1 MKAGKQVEK
10 SKAGKQVVRKEEMC
24 PPGGRGGHSA
34 AGQNGARPS
43 SANFSDGHKRTQKY
57 EIKRRAVQLCLEEG
71 VPVKLVARE
80 IGVSSW
86 TISGWVRQYRK
97 SGEEG
102 LHPLLIGRRTANQ
115 SVTLSKPNARALI
128 RAEITALK
136 RKHPAFGIKRISQT
150 LRRIF
155 HLSASPETVRK
166 TLHREKLITSKKR
179 KTPSN
184 PSKPR
189 FFERATPNQM
199 WQSDIF
205 PFKLGGEAVRPP
217 EWLGPGG
224 YAYLIGFIDD
234 HSRYITALEVFRSQ
248 TADNLL
254 EVFRRGVGA
263 HGAPKEMLT
272 DNGRQYASWHG
283 KTKFQQELARNR
295 IQHIRSS
302 PHHPQTL
309 GKIERFW
316 KTIWEEFI
324 SRARFATFEE
334 ARERLRWWVQYYN
347 HQRPHQALDGLCP
360 SDRFYRIEQAM
371 RDEIEKGIVAN
382 AKELALNGKPQAPF
396 YMMGRMGDQSV
407 TIKTEEGQVKLVV
420 EKAED
425 IGDEHNKHNR
435 EETESK
441 AGGKCSGKGAGS
453 PGDMERTAEH
463 IAGVPGAGSELGVA
477 ERLGAEGT
485 PGNSQGHGRGGADIA
500 GAGGTGPATGKYAG
514 GTGDGEDRPAGA
526 VGGGE
531 SGVKMNCQEE
541 GKDYADERSRTQIQC
556 PGAVPGGVAGVV
568 GAQEQE
574 GDLPG
579 VEGQREPVG
588 ILAGEGNG
596 RADRGADAPGGAGG
610 GGEGPGPVGQHQA
623 AFGEEGGGTRGP
635 TTGAGADGGD
645 GQACVA
651 LVTAGGNDGGLNDP
665 DRKRGAGGASADHA
679 RGDGPADGVRSG
691 AADGSLAQDVLS
703 AGSARAGGHGGGVGA
718 AACGPAGEC
727 AGHGEGSA
735 PGATGAAPAG
745 ETGVAAALAGAG
757 NFAES
762 AG

>member
-1 MKAGKQVEK
+1 MKAGKK
-10 SKAGKQVVRKEEMC
+10 NGKAGSKRQGSMKGMR
-24 PPGGRGGHSA
+24 PPGGRGGRGA
-34 AGQNGARPS
+34 AGQNGALPVVAGSR
-43 SANFSDGHKRTQKY
+43 KY
-57 EIKRRAVQLCLEEG
+57 TLPKSYEVKRRAVQLYLEEG
-71 VPVKLVARE
+71 VPGDLVSRE
-80 IGVSSW
+80 VGVRNS
-86 TISGWVRQYRK
+86 TIFKWVQQYREN
-97 SGEEG
+97 GEEG
-102 LHPLLIGRRTANQ
+102 LHPRSRGHRTINGPLT
-115 SVTLSKPNARALI
+115 SSKPTPQALI

-136 RKHPAFGIKRISQT
+136 RKHPTFGIKRISQT

-166 TLHREKLITSKKR
+166 TLHREKLIKPKKK

-189 FFERATPNQM
+189 FFERSTPNQM

-248 TADNLL
+248 TADNLM

-272 DNGRQYASWHG
+272 DNGRQYANWHG

-382 AKELALNGKPQAPF
+382 AKELALNGKPKTPF

-420 EKAED
+420 EKAEN
-425 IGDEHNKHNR
+425 IGDEHNEHSR

-441 AGGKCSGKGAGS
+441 AGGECAGKGAGNS
-453 PGDMERTAEH
+453 IGMERTAECL
-463 IAGVPGAGSELGVA
+463 AGVPGVGRELGVA

-485 PGNSQGHGRGGADIA
+485 PGNPQGHGRGGVDIA
-500 GAGGTGPATGKYAG
+500 GAGGTGPATGRSVS
-514 GTGDGEDRPAGA
+514 GTGDGENSPAGA

-531 SGVKMNCQEE
+531 SSVKGNCQEE
-541 GKDYADERSRTQIQC
+541 GKDYADEGSRPQIQC
-556 PGAVPGGVAGVV
+556 PGTVPGGVAGVV

-574 GDLPG
+574 GGMPG
-579 VEGQREPVG
+579 VEGQREPAG
-588 ILAGEGNG
+588 ILAREGDG
-596 RADRGADAPGGAGG
+596 RVDRGADAPGGAGG
-610 GGEGPGPVGQHQA
+610 CGEGPSLVGQRQA
-623 AFGEEGGGTRGP
+623 ASGEEGGGTRGP
-635 TTGAGADGGD
+635 TTGASADGGD
-645 GQACVA
+645 GQARGA
-651 LVTAGGNDGGLNDP
+651 IVTAGCNDGGLNDP
-665 DRKRGAGGASADHA
+665 DRERGAGGVTADHA
-679 RGDGPADGVRSG
+679 SGGGPADGVGSG
-691 AADGSLAQDVLS
+691 AADGRLAQDVLS
-703 AGSARAGGHGGGVGA
+703 AGPAGAGWYGGGISA
-718 AACGPAGEC
+718 AACGPAGES
-727 AGHGEGSA
+727 AGHGEGNA
-735 PGATGAAPAG
+735 LGANGAAPAG
-745 ETGVAAALAGAG
+745 ETGVAAALAGTG
-757 NFAES
+757 TLAES

>member
-1 MKAGKQVEK
+1 MKAGKK
-10 SKAGKQVVRKEEMC
+10 KGKAGSKRQGSMEGMR
-24 PPGGRGGHSA
+24 PPGGRGGRGA
-34 AGQNGARPS
+34 ARQVGTQPVVAGRKYTRPQS
-43 SANFSDGHKRTQKY
+43 YAV
-57 EIKRRAVQLCLEEG
+57 KRRAVQLHVEEG
-71 VPVKLVARE
+71 APIDLIARE
-80 IGVSSW
+80 LGVNVSAIYDW
-86 TISGWVRQYRK
+86 LHQYK
-97 SGEEG
+97 THGEEG
-102 LHPLLIGRRTANQ
+102 LRPKPSGVKAGKKHPVQSPVRRLIHDQ
-115 SVTLSKPNARALI
+115 IVTL
-128 RAEITALK
+128 K
-136 RKHPAFGIKRISQT
+136 REQPAFGVKRIAHT

-155 HLSASPETVRK
+155 HLSASPETVRQ
-166 TLHREKLITSKKR
+166 TLHREKLITPKKK

-248 TADNLL
+248 TADNLM

-263 HGAPKEMLT
+263 HGVPKEMLT

-360 SDRFYRIEQAM
+360 SDRFYRIEKAM
-371 RDEIEKGIVAN
+371 RDEIEKGIAAN
-382 AKELALNGKPQAPF
+382 AKELAVHGKPQVPF
-396 YMMGRMGDQSV
+396 YMMGRMGNQSV

-425 IGDEHNKHNR
+425 IGDEHNEHSR

-441 AGGKCSGKGAGS
+441 AGGKRTGEGAGS
-453 PGDMERTAEH
+453 PDDVERAAEH
-463 IAGVPGAGSELGVA
+463 LAGVPGAGSELGVA

-485 PGNSQGHGRGGADIA
+485 PGNPQGDGRGGVDIA
-500 GAGGTGPATGKYAG
+500 GAGGTGN
-514 GTGDGEDRPAGA
+514 GEDLPASD
-526 VGGGE
+526 VGGRE
-531 SGVKMNCQEE
+531 SSVKVNSQEE
-541 GKDYADERSRTQIQC
+541 GKDHVDERAKTQIQC

-574 GDLPG
+574 GGMPG
-579 VEGQREPVG
+579 VEGQREPAG
-588 ILAGEGNG
+588 LLAGEGYG
-596 RADRGADAPGGAGG
+596 RADCGADATGGAGG
-610 GGEGPGPVGQHQA
+610 GREGSGLVGQRQA
-623 AFGEEGGGTRGP
+623 ASGKEGGGTRGQ
-635 TTGAGADGGD
+635 TTCAG
-645 GQACVA
+645 
-651 LVTAGGNDGGLNDP
+651 TAGGNGQARGAIVSAGCNDGGLNDP
-665 DRKRGAGGASADHA
+665 DRERGAGGTPADHA
-679 RGDGPADGVRSG
+679 GGGGPDDGVGSG
-691 AADGSLAQDVLS
+691 AADGRLTQDVLS
-703 AGSARAGGHGGGVGA
+703 AGPAGAGGHGGGVGA
-718 AACGPAGEC
+718 AACGPTGEC
-727 AGHGEGSA
+727 AGHGAGNA
-735 PGATGAAPAG
+735 PGANGSAPAG
-745 ETGVAAALAGAG
+745 ETGVTTALAGAG
-757 NFAES
+757 TLAES

>member
-1 MKAGKQVEK
+1 MKAGKK
-10 SKAGKQVVRKEEMC
+10 KGKAGSKRQGSMKGMR
-24 PPGGRGGHSA
+24 PPGGRGGRGAARQVGTHPIGA
-34 AGQNGARPS
+34 AGRKYTRPQS
-43 SANFSDGHKRTQKY
+43 Y
-57 EIKRRAVQLCLEEG
+57 EVKRRAVQLHLEEG
-71 VPVKLVARE
+71 APIALIARE
-80 IGVSSW
+80 IGVRASAIYDW
-86 TISGWVRQYRK
+86 LYQYK
-97 SGEEG
+97 THGEEG
-102 LHPLLIGRRTANQ
+102 LQPKPRGVKAGHKRPVQSPMRRLIHDQ
-115 SVTLSKPNARALI
+115 IVTL
-128 RAEITALK
+128 K
-136 RKHPAFGIKRISQT
+136 REQPAFGVKRIAHT

-155 HLSASPETVRK
+155 HLTTSPETVRK
-166 TLHREKLITSKKR
+166 TLHREKLITPRKK
-179 KTPSN
+179 KTQSN

-189 FFERATPNQM
+189 FFERSTPNQM

-248 TADNLL
+248 TADNLM

-263 HGAPKEMLT
+263 HGVPKEMLT

-382 AKELALNGKPQAPF
+382 AKELALNGKPQVPF
-396 YMMGRMGDQSV
+396 YMMGRMGNQSV

-425 IGDEHNKHNR
+425 IGDEHNEHSR

-441 AGGKCSGKGAGS
+441 AGGKRTGEGAGS
-453 PGDMERTAEH
+453 PDGVERAAEH
-463 IAGVPGAGSELGVA
+463 LAGVPGAGSELGVA

-485 PGNSQGHGRGGADIA
+485 PGNPQGHGRGGVDIA
-500 GAGGTGPATGKYAG
+500 GAGGTGPATGRSAG
-514 GTGDGEDRPAGA
+514 GTGDGEDVPTGT
-526 VGGGE
+526 GGCGE
-531 SGVKMNCQEE
+531 SSVKVNSQEE
-541 GKDYADERSRTQIQC
+541 GKDYVDERTETQIQC
-556 PGAVPGGVAGVV
+556 PGAVPGSVAGVV

-574 GDLPG
+574 GDMPG
-579 VEGQREPVG
+579 VEGQREPAVV
-588 ILAGEGNG
+588 LAGEGDG
-596 RADRGADAPGGAGG
+596 RADRGADATGGAGG
-610 GGEGPGPVGQHQA
+610 GGEGPGLVGQRQA
-623 AFGEEGGGTRGP
+623 ASGKEGGGTRGQA
-635 TTGAGADGGD
+635 TGAGADGGD
-645 GQACVA
+645 GQAHGA
-651 LVTAGGNDGGLNDP
+651 LVSASCNDGGLNDP
-665 DRKRGAGGASADHA
+665 DRERGAGGTPDDHASA
-679 RGDGPADGVRSG
+679 DGPADGVRSG

-703 AGSARAGGHGGGVGA
+703 AGSAGAGGHGCGVGA
-718 AACGPAGEC
+718 AACGPAGKG
-727 AGHGEGSA
+727 AGHGERNA
-735 PGATGAAPAG
+735 PGANGATPAG
-745 ETGVAAALAGAG
+745 ETGITADLAGAG
-757 NFAES
+757 TLAES

>member
-1 MKAGKQVEK
+1 MKAVKK
-10 SKAGKQVVRKEEMC
+10 SKAGKKRQGSMKEMR
-24 PPGGRGGHSA
+24 PPGGRGGRGA
-34 AGQNGARPS
+34 AGQVGTRAVV
-43 SANFSDGHKRTQKY
+43 AGKRKY
-57 EIKRRAVQLCLEEG
+57 TPPQSYEVKRRAVQLYLEEG
-71 VPVKLVARE
+71 IPAEIVARE
-80 IGVSSW
+80 IG
-86 TISGWVRQYRK
+86 IGHGALFEWVRQYREN
-97 SGEEG
+97 GEEG
-102 LHPLLIGRRTANQ
+102 LRPLPTGRRTVNVP
-115 SVTLSKPNARALI
+115 STSSKPTPRALI

-136 RKHPAFGIKRISQT
+136 RKHPTFGIKRISQT

-166 TLHREKLITSKKR
+166 TLHREKLIKPRKK

-263 HGAPKEMLT
+263 HGVPKEMLT

-295 IQHIRSS
+295 IQHIRSR

-360 SDRFYRIEQAM
+360 ADRFYRIEEAM
-371 RDEIEKGIVAN
+371 RVEMEKGIAAN
-382 AKELALNGKPQAPF
+382 VRELALHGKPQTPF

-420 EKAED
+420 EKAEG
-425 IGDEHNKHNR
+425 IGNECSEHSR
-435 EETESK
+435 EETENK
-441 AGGKCSGKGAGS
+441 AGGERAGEGAGS
-453 PGDMERTAEH
+453 PGDMERTAEDL
-463 IAGVPGAGSELGVA
+463 AVVPGTGSELGDA
-477 ERLGAEGT
+477 KRLGAEGT
-485 PGNSQGHGRGGADIA
+485 PGNPQGHGRGGVDIA
-500 GAGGTGPATGKYAG
+500 GARGTGPATGRSAG
-514 GTGDGEDRPAGA
+514 GTGDGEDSSAGV
-526 VGGGE
+526 VGGRE
-531 SGVKMNCQEE
+531 ASVKVDCQEE
-541 GKDYADERSRTQIQC
+541 VKDYADERIRTQIQC
-556 PGAVPGGVAGVV
+556 PGAVPDSVTGMV

-574 GDLPG
+574 GYLPG
-579 VEGQREPVG
+579 DEGQREPAG
-588 ILAGEGNG
+588 ILAGEGDG
-596 RADRGADAPGGAGG
+596 RADRGTDPTGGAGG
-610 GGEGPGPVGQHQA
+610 GGEGIGPVGQRQA
-623 AFGEEGGGTRGP
+623 APGEEGGGTRGP
-635 TTGAGADGGD
+635 TTSASAGGKAHS
-645 GQACVA
+645 A
-651 LVTAGGNDGGLNDP
+651 LVNASCNDGGLNDP
-665 DRKRGAGGASADHA
+665 DRERGAGGTAADHA
-679 RGDGPADGVRSG
+679 SADGPADGVGSG
-691 AADGSLAQDVLS
+691 AADGSVTQDVLS
-703 AGSARAGGHGGGVGA
+703 AGSARAGGYGGGVVA
-718 AACGPAGEC
+718 AACGPAGEG
-727 AGHGEGSA
+727 AGRREGNA
-735 PGATGAAPAG
+735 PGANSATPAG
-745 ETGVAAALAGAG
+745 ETGVAAALACAG
-757 NFAES
+757 TLAGS

>member
-1 MKAGKQVEK
+1 MKAGKK
-10 SKAGKQVVRKEEMC
+10 KGKAGRKRQGSVKGMR
-24 PPGGRGGHSA
+24 PPGGRGGRGSAGQDGTLPVGA
-34 AGQNGARPS
+34 AGR
-43 SANFSDGHKRTQKY
+43 KY
-57 EIKRRAVQLCLEEG
+57 TPPKSYEVKRRAVQLHVEEG
-71 VPVKLVARE
+71 APIDLIARE
-80 IGVSSW
+80 LGVNVSAIYDW
-86 TISGWVRQYRK
+86 LHQYK
-97 SGEEG
+97 THGEEG
-102 LHPLLIGRRTANQ
+102 LRLKPRGVKAGSTHPVQSPLRRLIHDQT
-115 SVTLSKPNARALI
+115 VT
-128 RAEITALK
+128 LK
-136 RKHPAFGIKRISQT
+136 RKHPSFGIKRISQT

-166 TLHREKLITSKKR
+166 TLPREKLIKPKKK

-248 TADNLL
+248 TADNLK

-263 HGAPKEMLT
+263 YGAPKEMLT

-283 KTKFQQELARNR
+283 KTKFQQELERNR
-295 IQHIRSS
+295 IQHIRRR

-334 ARERLRWWVQYYN
+334 ARERLRWRVQYYN
-347 HQRPHQALDGLCP
+347 RQRPHQALDGLCP
-360 SDRFYRIEQAM
+360 ADRFYRIEQAM
-371 RDEIEKGIVAN
+371 RDEIEKGIAAN
-382 AKELALNGKPQAPF
+382 AKELAEHGKPKMPF

-425 IGDEHNKHNR
+425 IGDEHNKHSR

-441 AGGKCSGKGAGS
+441 AGGKRAGEGAGS
-453 PGDMERTAEH
+453 PDDMELSAERV
-463 IAGVPGAGSELGVA
+463 AGVPGAGGELGVV
-477 ERLGAEGT
+477 ERLGAEGA
-485 PGNSQGHGRGGADIA
+485 PGNPQGDGRGGVDIA
-500 GAGGTGPATGKYAG
+500 GAGGTGAAAGRSAG
-514 GTGDGEDRPAGA
+514 GTGDGEKEPADA

-531 SGVKMNCQEE
+531 SGVKVNCQEE
-541 GKDYADERSRTQIQC
+541 GKDHADEGSRTQIQC

-574 GDLPG
+574 GGMPG
-579 VEGQREPVG
+579 VEGQREPAGV
-588 ILAGEGNG
+588 LAGEGDG
-596 RADRGADAPGGAGG
+596 RADRGARHPGR
-610 GGEGPGPVGQHQA
+610 VG
-623 AFGEEGGGTRGP
+623 R
-635 TTGAGADGGD
+635 
-645 GQACVA
+645 
-651 LVTAGGNDGGLNDP
+651 
-665 DRKRGAGGASADHA
+665 
-679 RGDGPADGVRSG
+679 
-691 AADGSLAQDVLS
+691 
-703 AGSARAGGHGGGVGA
+703 
-718 AACGPAGEC
+718 
-727 AGHGEGSA
+727 
-735 PGATGAAPAG
+735 
-745 ETGVAAALAGAG
+745 
-757 NFAES
+757 
-762 AG
+762 